1 MDDET
6 QMRLCQ
12 LNVTFSMDMLARAG
26 GRGAMKLQLRST
38 VSAGSMH
45 GRLGRRRLVL
55 TGPTVGTGVSSIV
68 PLSEMFCRIDSITRL
83 PHALAAYQS
92 ASHPGRDSASVC
104 SPCG

>member
-26 GRGAMKLQLRST
+26 GRGATKLQLRST

-45 GRLGRRRLVL
+45 GRLGRRRLV
-55 TGPTVGTGVSSIV
+55 
-68 PLSEMFCRIDSITRL
+68 
-83 PHALAAYQS
+83 
-92 ASHPGRDSASVC
+92 
-104 SPCG
+104 

>member
-1 MDDET
+1 MGMLIADAARFRAFRGFVVRSHTTPPSASHRRSNVWCSLSWRKKAMDDET

-45 GRLGRRRLVL
+45 GRLGRRRLV
-55 TGPTVGTGVSSIV
+55 
-68 PLSEMFCRIDSITRL
+68 
-83 PHALAAYQS
+83 
-92 ASHPGRDSASVC
+92 
-104 SPCG
+104 

>member
-26 GRGAMKLQLRST
+26 GRGATKLQLRST

-45 GRLGRRRLVL
+45 GKLGHRRLV
-55 TGPTVGTGVSSIV
+55 
-68 PLSEMFCRIDSITRL
+68 
-83 PHALAAYQS
+83 
-92 ASHPGRDSASVC
+92 
-104 SPCG
+104 